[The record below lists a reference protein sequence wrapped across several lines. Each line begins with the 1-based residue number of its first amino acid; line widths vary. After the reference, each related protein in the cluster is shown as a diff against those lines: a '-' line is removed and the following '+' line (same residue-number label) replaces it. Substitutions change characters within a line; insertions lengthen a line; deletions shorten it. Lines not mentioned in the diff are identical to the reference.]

1 MNLSATDNLPAY
13 SQFAKLTEDD
23 LASDW
28 HEPEKTKK
36 RKASSNPTKEAEKKK
51 KTVTIV
57 LDDEDMAGVN
67 IPTGR

>member
-1 MNLSATDNLPAY
+1 MAP
-13 SQFAKLTEDD
+13 
-23 LASDW
+23 DW

-36 RKASSNPTKEAEKKK
+36 RKTPANPTKEAEKKK
-51 KTVTIV
+51 KKTATIV

>member
-1 MNLSATDNLPAY
+1 MPAY

-23 LASDW
+23 LAPDW
-28 HEPEKTKK
+28 HEPEKAKK
-36 RKASSNPTKEAEKKK
+36 RKAPSNPTKEAEKKK
-51 KTVTIV
+51 KKTTTIV

>member
-1 MNLSATDNLPAY
+1 M
-13 SQFAKLTEDD
+13 QFARLTKDD
-23 LASDW
+23 LAPDW

-36 RKASSNPTKEAEKKK
+36 RKTPANPTKEAEKKK
-51 KTVTIV
+51 KKTTTIV

>member
-1 MNLSATDNLPAY
+1 MAP
-13 SQFAKLTEDD
+13 
-23 LASDW
+23 DW

-36 RKASSNPTKEAEKKK
+36 RKTPANPTKEAEKKK
-51 KTVTIV
+51 KTATIV

>member
-1 MNLSATDNLPAY
+1 MAP
-13 SQFAKLTEDD
+13 
-23 LASDW
+23 DW

-36 RKASSNPTKEAEKKK
+36 RKTPANPMREAEKKK
-51 KTVTIV
+51 KKTTTIV

>member
-1 MNLSATDNLPAY
+1 MAP
-13 SQFAKLTEDD
+13 
-23 LASDW
+23 DW

-36 RKASSNPTKEAEKKK
+36 RKTPANPTREAEKKKKK

>member
-1 MNLSATDNLPAY
+1 M
-13 SQFAKLTEDD
+13 QFAKLTEED
-23 LASDW
+23 LAPDW

-36 RKASSNPTKEAEKKK
+36 RKTPANPTREAEKKK
-51 KTVTIV
+51 KKTATIV